1 MEIPLLLF
9 ITVEVLGPSP
19 SQYHAKRLTCNHL
32 INNLIYVW
40 WHSLYL
46 GALLPPLMQGGFC
59 FPFLYNQKREH
70 HSTPFLSLIYL
81 VLARLKHWEMALNWG
96 SKNWNWTQTW
106 SSLFQI
112 MQLFS
117 LISVRMMYGFILQR
131 LLHEEQI
138 SANDMTW

>member
-9 ITVEVLGPSP
+9 ISVEVRGSSP
-19 SQYHAKRLTCNHL
+19 SQYQAKRLTCNHF
-32 INNLIYVW
+32 INNLIFVW

-46 GALLPPLMQGGFC
+46 GTLLPALMQGSFC

-70 HSTPFLSLIYL
+70 HRTPFLSLIYSA
-81 VLARLKHWEMALNWG
+81 LARLRYWEMALNWE

-131 LLHEEQI
+131 LLHKEQI
-138 SANDMTW
+138 SGSDMTW